1 MTAARRYV
9 GLALILS
16 VVLFASGCS
25 LQAWTDLTQEVF
37 PSSPRAGATPA
48 AAPAP
53 GALAQA
59 APTPVPLAQAQ
70 GVAPT
75 APDPEEAL
83 LIALYQRVSPA
94 VVSVQ
99 VVRPV
104 EGLIIPRIEGQEG
117 EGDIYQRGQG
127 SGLIID
133 ADGTAVTN
141 NHVIEGARLVEVT
154 LWDGTIL
161 PAEVLGRDPDSDI
174 AVLRIERGDIALQ
187 TVELGD
193 SDALQVG
200 QRAIAIG
207 NPFGWQGT
215 LTMGIISG
223 LGRTLQLGHASERV
237 SGRFSIP
244 EMIQTDAAI
253 NFGNSG
259 GPLLDAQGRV
269 IGVNT
274 AMNSTSGLS
283 GGVGFAVPINT
294 VKRVL
299 PDLIAS
305 GSYSYP
311 WLGISGTDL
320 RPVHREAMAIDVPRG
335 AIIDSITPDGPADR
349 AGLRGSTETVEQFGE
364 TISVGGDVIVA
375 IDDRPVRQ
383 FDDLL
388 IHLVRTKR
396 PGDTVRLTVVRGGE
410 EQQVTVT
417 LGERPAR

>member
-1 MTAARRYV
+1 MTAVRRNAW
-9 GLALILS
+9 LALVLIVL
-16 VVLFASGCS
+16 LFAPGCS
-25 LQAWTDLTQEVF
+25 LQSWTGLTHEVLPGARMATTA
-37 PSSPRAGATPA
+37 PSALGNQ
-48 AAPAP
+48 APAP
-53 GALAQA
+53 P
-59 APTPVPLAQAQ
+59 APTVASQ
-70 GVAPT
+70 GAD
-75 APDPEEAL
+75 AEEAL

-104 EGLIIPRIEGQEG
+104 EGLIIPRTEGQEG
-117 EGDIYQRGQG
+117 DGDLFQRGQG
-127 SGLIID
+127 SGVIID
-133 ADGTAVTN
+133 ADGTVVTN
-141 NHVIEGARLVEVT
+141 NHVIEAARLVEVT
-154 LWDGTIL
+154 LWDGTTL

-174 AVLRIERGDIALQ
+174 AVVRIERGDIPLQ
-187 TVELGD
+187 AVELGD

-215 LTMGIISG
+215 LTVGIVSG

-269 IGVNT
+269 IGVTT
-274 AMNSTSGLS
+274 AMNSASGVS

-299 PDLIAS
+299 PDLIAR
-305 GSYSYP
+305 GSYQYP

-320 RPVHREAMAIDVPRG
+320 RPVHREAMGIDVLRG
-335 AIIDSITPDGPADR
+335 AIIDSVTPNGPADR
-349 AGLRGSTETVEQFGE
+349 AGLRGATGTVEQFGE
-364 TISVGGDVIVA
+364 TIGIGGDVIVA

-383 FDDLL
+383 FDDVL
-388 IHLVRTKR
+388 IHLVRAKR
-396 PGDTVRLTVVRGGE
+396 PGDTVRLTVVRDGKE
-410 EQQVTVT
+410 EEVTVT
-417 LGERPAR
+417 LGERPSD

>member
-9 GLALILS
+9 WFVLVLT
-16 VVLFASGCS
+16 VVLLTSGCS
-25 LQAWTDLTQEVF
+25 LQAWTSLTQAALSEARV
-37 PSSPRAGATPA
+37 ATPSPVSTPLPTSVA
-48 AAPAP
+48 QVEP
-53 GALAQA
+53 GAAS
-59 APTPVPLAQAQ
+59 
-70 GVAPT
+70 
-75 APDPEEAL
+75 DPEEAL

-104 EGLIIPRIEGQEG
+104 EGLFIPQIEGQEG
-117 EGDIYQRGQG
+117 DGGNVYQRGQG
-127 SGLIID
+127 SGIIID
-133 ADGTAVTN
+133 TDGTAVTN
-141 NHVIEGARLVEVT
+141 NHVVEGAQLVEVT

-161 PAEVLGRDPDSDI
+161 PAEVLGRDPDSDL
-174 AVLRIERGDIALQ
+174 AVLRIDHGDIPLQ
-187 TVELGD
+187 AVELGD

-215 LTMGIISG
+215 LTVGIISG

-237 SGRFSIP
+237 AGRFSIP

-274 AMNSTSGLS
+274 AMNSTSGVS

-299 PDLIAS
+299 PDLIAT
-305 GSYSYP
+305 GSYRYA
-311 WLGISGTDL
+311 WLGITGTDL
-320 RPVHREAMAIDVPRG
+320 RPVHREAMKVDVPRG
-335 AIIDSITPDGPADR
+335 AIIDAVTPGGPADR
-349 AGLRGSTETVEQFGE
+349 AGLRGSTGQVEQFGE
-364 TISVGGDVIVA
+364 TIGVGGDIIVA

-388 IHLVRTKR
+388 IHLVRTTR
-396 PGDTVRLTVVRGGE
+396 PGDTVRLTVIRDGQEQEVR
-410 EQQVTVT
+410 VT
-417 LGERPAR
+417 LGERPTG

>member
-1 MTAARRYV
+1 MTAARRNAW
-9 GLALILS
+9 LASVLI
-16 VVLFASGCS
+16 VVLLASGCS
-25 LQAWTDLTQEVF
+25 LQTWTGLTREVF
-37 PSSPRAGATPA
+37 PEAHLAAATPL
-48 AAPAP
+48 PT
-53 GALAQA
+53 L
-59 APTPVPLAQAQ
+59 APTRAVVVWPES
-70 GVAPT
+70 
-75 APDPEEAL
+75 DPEDAL
-83 LIALYQRVSPA
+83 LIGLYQRVSPA

-99 VVRPV
+99 VVLPV
-104 EGLIIPRIEGQEG
+104 EGLIIPQIEGQEG
-117 EGDIYQRGQG
+117 DGDIFQRGQG

-133 ADGTAVTN
+133 TDGTVVTN

-187 TVELGD
+187 AVELGD

-274 AMNSTSGLS
+274 AMNSTSGVS

-299 PDLIAS
+299 PDLIAT

-311 WLGISGTDL
+311 WLGVTGTDL
-320 RPVHREAMAIDVPRG
+320 RPVHREAMGIDVPRG
-335 AIIDSITPDGPADR
+335 AIVDAVTPNGPADR
-349 AGLRGSTETVEQFGE
+349 AGLRGSTGSVEQFGE
-364 TISVGGDVIVA
+364 TIRMGGDVIVA
-375 IDDRPVRQ
+375 IDDLPVRQ

-388 IHLVRTKR
+388 IHLVRSKR
-396 PGDTVRLTVVRGGE
+396 PGDTVRLTVVRDGQE
-410 EQQVTVT
+410 RQVSIT
-417 LGERPAR
+417 LGERPSN

>member
-37 PSSPRAGATPA
+37 PRSPRAVATPA

-299 PDLIAS
+299 PDLMAS

-320 RPVHREAMAIDVPRG
+320 RPVHREAMEIDVPRG

-349 AGLRGSTETVEQFGE
+349 AGLRGSTENVEQFGE

-396 PGDTVRLTVVRGGE
+396 PGDTVRLTVVRDGE

>member
-1 MTAARRYV
+1 MTAVRRNTH
-9 GLALILS
+9 LAL
-16 VVLFASGCS
+16 VLIIVLLASGCS
-25 LQAWTDLTQEVF
+25 LQAWTGLTHEVL
-37 PSSPRAGATPA
+37 PLGRGATVTPLPPLEPA
-48 AAPAP
+48 RAAGVTPAIE
-53 GALAQA
+53 
-59 APTPVPLAQAQ
+59 
-70 GVAPT
+70 
-75 APDPEEAL
+75 PDAEDAL

-99 VVRPV
+99 VVRPI
-104 EGLIIPRIEGQEG
+104 EGLIIPRIQGR
-117 EGDIYQRGQG
+117 EGDGDIFQRGQG
-127 SGLIID
+127 SGMIID
-133 ADGTAVTN
+133 ADGTVVTN
-141 NHVIEGARLVEVT
+141 NHVVEGARLVEAT

-174 AVLRIERGDIALQ
+174 AVLRIERGDVALQ
-187 TVELGD
+187 AVELGD

-215 LTMGIISG
+215 LTVGIVSG
-223 LGRTLQLGHASERV
+223 LGRTLQLGHASDRV
-237 SGRFSIP
+237 AGRFSIP

-274 AMNSTSGLS
+274 AMNSMSGVS

-299 PDLIAS
+299 PDLIAN
-305 GSYSYP
+305 GSYTYP
-311 WLGISGTDL
+311 WLGITGTDL
-320 RPVHREAMAIDVPRG
+320 RPVHREAMGIDVPRG
-335 AIIDSITPDGPADR
+335 AIIDAVTPNGPADA
-349 AGLRGSTETVEQFGE
+349 AGLRGATGGVELFGE
-364 TISVGGDVIVA
+364 TVGVGGDVIVA

-388 IHLVRTKR
+388 IHLVRAKR
-396 PGDTVRLTVVRGGE
+396 PGDTVRLTVVRDGRE
-410 EQQVTVT
+410 RQVTVT
-417 LGERPAR
+417 LGERPSD

>member
-1 MTAARRYV
+1 MMTAARRRA
-9 GLALILS
+9 GLAL
-16 VVLFASGCS
+16 VLAIVLTASGCS
-25 LQAWTDLTQEVF
+25 LQAWTGLTREVL
-37 PSSPRAGATPA
+37 SSAPQAAATPA
-48 AAPAP
+48 QAVEPPRAAPDVAH
-53 GALAQA
+53 LAA
-59 APTPVPLAQAQ
+59 
-70 GVAPT
+70 
-75 APDPEEAL
+75 DPEEAL

-94 VVSVQ
+94 VVSMQ

-104 EGLIIPRIEGQEG
+104 EGLLIPPMQGQEG
-117 EGDIYQRGQG
+117 GDDIYQRGQG
-127 SGLIID
+127 SGMIVD
-133 ADGTAVTN
+133 ADGTVVTN
-141 NHVIEGARLVEVT
+141 NHVVEGAELVEVT
-154 LWDGTIL
+154 LYDGTIL

-215 LTMGIISG
+215 LTMGVISG

-274 AMNSTSGLS
+274 AMNSTSGVS

-294 VKRVL
+294 VKRVMPEL
-299 PDLIAS
+299 VAT
-305 GSYSYP
+305 GSYRYP
-311 WLGISGTDL
+311 WLGVTGTDL
-320 RPVHREAMAIDVPRG
+320 RPVHREAMGIDVPRG
-335 AIIDSITPDGPADR
+335 AIVDAVTPNGPADR
-349 AGLRGSTETVEQFGE
+349 AGLRGATGTVEEFGA
-364 TISVGGDVIVA
+364 TIGVGGDVIVA

-388 IHLVRTKR
+388 IHLVRSKR
-396 PGDTVRLTVVRGGE
+396 PGDTVRLTVVRDGKE
-410 EQQVTVT
+410 REVTVT
-417 LGERPAR
+417 LGERPSD

>member
-37 PSSPRAGATPA
+37 PRSPRAVATPA

-299 PDLIAS
+299 PDLMAS

-396 PGDTVRLTVVRGGE
+396 PGDTVRLTVVRDGE

>member
-37 PSSPRAGATPA
+37 PRSPRAVATPA

-349 AGLRGSTETVEQFGE
+349 AGLRGSTENVEQFGE

-396 PGDTVRLTVVRGGE
+396 PGDTVRLTVVRDGE

>member
-37 PSSPRAGATPA
+37 PRSPRAVATPA

-375 IDDRPVRQ
+375 MDDRPVRQ

-396 PGDTVRLTVVRGGE
+396 PGDTVRLTVVRDGE

>member
-37 PSSPRAGATPA
+37 PRSPRAVATPA

-299 PDLIAS
+299 PDLMAS

-320 RPVHREAMAIDVPRG
+320 RPVHREAMEIDVPRG

-349 AGLRGSTETVEQFGE
+349 AGLRGSTENVAQFGE

-396 PGDTVRLTVVRGGE
+396 PGDTVRLTVVRDGE

>member
-37 PSSPRAGATPA
+37 PRSPRAVATPA

-349 AGLRGSTETVEQFGE
+349 AGLRGSTENVEQFGE

>member
-37 PSSPRAGATPA
+37 PRSPRAVATPA

-396 PGDTVRLTVVRGGE
+396 PGDTVRLTVVRDGE

>member
-1 MTAARRYV
+1 MAMTAVRRRARLV
-9 GLALILS
+9 LILTI
-16 VVLFASGCS
+16 VIAASGCS
-25 LQAWTDLTQEVF
+25 LPGWAGITRELLLE
-37 PSSPRAGATPA
+37 PPRATATPIPTPTP
-48 AAPAP
+48 APAVVSP
-53 GALAQA
+53 TE
-59 APTPVPLAQAQ
+59 APSAS
-70 GVAPT
+70 VA
-75 APDPEEAL
+75 DPEEAL
-83 LIALYQRVSPA
+83 LTALYERVRPA

-99 VVRPV
+99 VVRPI
-104 EGLIIPRIEGQEG
+104 EGLLIPRGEGQE
-117 EGDIYQRGQG
+117 EGDGIFQRGQG
-127 SGLIID
+127 SGMIID
-133 ADGTAVTN
+133 PDGTVVTN
-141 NHVIEGARLVEVT
+141 IHVVEGAQRVEVT

-161 PAEVLGRDPDSDI
+161 PAEVIGRDPDSDI

-193 SDALQVG
+193 SDALRVG
-200 QRAIAIG
+200 QRALAIG

-215 LTMGIISG
+215 LTVGIVSG
-223 LGRTLQLGHASERV
+223 LGRTLQLGHMSERV

-274 AMNSTSGLS
+274 AMNSTSGVS

-299 PDLIAS
+299 PDLIAT
-305 GSYSYP
+305 GTYRYP
-311 WLGISGTDL
+311 WLGITGTDL
-320 RPVHREAMAIDVPRG
+320 RPVHREAMALDVPRG
-335 AIIDSITPDGPADR
+335 AIIDAVTPNGPADR

-364 TISVGGDVIVA
+364 RIGIGGDVIVA

-388 IHLVRTKR
+388 IHLVRAKR
-396 PGDTVRLTVVRGGE
+396 PGDTVQLTVVRDGA
-410 EQQVTVT
+410 EQEVTVT
-417 LGERPAR
+417 LGERPSN

>member
-1 MTAARRYV
+1 MNVVRHKASLA
-9 GLALILS
+9 LALI
-16 VVLFASGCS
+16 VLLLASGCS
-25 LQAWTDLTQEVF
+25 LQTWTELTDEVL
-37 PSSPRAGATPA
+37 
-48 AAPAP
+48 P
-53 GALAQA
+53 G
-59 APTPVPLAQAQ
+59 V

-75 APDPEEAL
+75 AAPRVQAPAAPAVATQEADAEEDL

-104 EGLIIPRIEGQEG
+104 EGFFLPETEGQEG
-117 EGDIYQRGQG
+117 DGDLFQRGQG
-127 SGLIID
+127 SGVIID
-133 ADGTAVTN
+133 ADGTVVTN

-154 LWDGTIL
+154 LWDGMTL
-161 PAEVLGRDPDSDI
+161 AAEVLGRDPDSDI
-174 AVLRIERGDIALQ
+174 AVLRIEREDTALQ
-187 TVELGD
+187 AAELGD

-215 LTMGIISG
+215 LTVGIVSG

-269 IGVNT
+269 IGVTT
-274 AMNSTSGLS
+274 AMNSASGVS

-294 VKRVL
+294 IKRVL

-305 GSYSYP
+305 GSYRYP
-311 WLGISGTDL
+311 WLGVSGIDL
-320 RPVHREAMAIDVPRG
+320 RPVHREAMGIDVLRG
-335 AIIDSITPDGPADR
+335 AIIDSVTPSGPADR
-349 AGLRGSTETVEQFGE
+349 AGLRGATGTVEQFGE
-364 TISVGGDVIVA
+364 KIGIGGDVIVA

-383 FDDLL
+383 FDDVL
-388 IHLVRTKR
+388 IHLVRAKR
-396 PGDTVRLTVVRGGE
+396 PGDTVRLTVVRDGKE
-410 EQQVTVT
+410 EVVTVT
-417 LGERPAR
+417 LGERPSD

>member
-37 PSSPRAGATPA
+37 PRSPRAVATPA

>member
-37 PSSPRAGATPA
+37 PRSPRAVATPA

-274 AMNSTSGLS
+274 ALTSTSGLS

-320 RPVHREAMAIDVPRG
+320 RPVHREAMEIDVPRG

-396 PGDTVRLTVVRGGE
+396 PGDTVRLTVVRDGE